1 MNSIIKENTKESIT
15 KLADEAKLNI
25 NRNKYLLEIIEIY
38 KQQISIVKNLI
49 TNYSLNINQSNK
61 SKYNLS
67 FEYKNQL
74 SLLNSKLK
82 DEINKIFKKKDNNI
96 NYISQDLSIINQ
108 TLTEFSV
115 DNFILKNTIK
125 KYNNIIK
132 KLNESIELS
141 KKYDIFREPKRES
154 EIDIKESK
162 NVFLVYN
169 LECQTKML
177 SYCRDYSKYKY
188 KNVKKISKINSYKNN
203 ISIL

>member
-132 KLNESIELS
+132 K
-141 KKYDIFREPKRES
+141 
-154 EIDIKESK
+154 
-162 NVFLVYN
+162 
-169 LECQTKML
+169 
-177 SYCRDYSKYKY
+177 
-188 KNVKKISKINSYKNN
+188 
-203 ISIL
+203 